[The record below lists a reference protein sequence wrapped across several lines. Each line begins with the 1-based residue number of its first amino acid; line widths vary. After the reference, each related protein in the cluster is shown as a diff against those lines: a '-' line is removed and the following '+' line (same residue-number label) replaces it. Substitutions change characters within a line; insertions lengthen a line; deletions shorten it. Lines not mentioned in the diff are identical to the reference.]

1 MNQDTF
7 DSSKKKNVKKLIGLV
22 IGLLAVV
29 LTAAAVGFFVTMGV
43 VNTAHTTEVKD
54 ELITQ
59 NSRLRQS
66 AVDGVLTDDAISRT
80 KSTDKVHIS
89 LKVARDGKTNCIAA
103 QSKSDPDATRYHM
116 EKDTPELEPVGGLCG
131 ENATEKPGVPTEFV
145 LGSTGTTT
153 ISFSWSEI
161 PNARSYTLTCKDA
174 SGAMQTKTSSKAVT
188 TIEGLKSSTQYECR
202 VVAKNSKGESD
213 ATKAETAST
222 KILLAVP
229 TNVKLTN
236 RNASTL
242 TYAWAATSGVKY
254 YVFEYATD
262 DNFTKDVKRMTI
274 TSPQITLTGLKSD
287 TAFFVHVKA
296 VTQTATE
303 QQAPYSEVVQG
314 RTEK

>member
-1 MNQDTF
+1 MNQDTL
-7 DSSKKKNVKKLIGLV
+7 DSSKKKNVKKILGLV
-22 IGLLAVV
+22 IGLLLIV
-29 LTAAAVGFFVTMGV
+29 LAAAAVGFFVTMSV

-80 KSTDKVHIS
+80 KSTNKVQIA
-89 LKVARDGKTNCIAA
+89 LKVARDGKTYCIEA
-103 QSKSDPDATRYHM
+103 QSKSDPEATRYHM
-116 EKDTPELEPVGGLCG
+116 ESDTPELEPVGGLCG
-131 ENATEKPGVPTEFV
+131 ENATKKPGTPTEFV
-145 LGSTGTTT
+145 LGSSGTTT

-174 SGAMQTKTSSKAVT
+174 SGAAQTKTSFKAIA

-202 VVAKNSKGESD
+202 VIAKNSQGESD
-213 ATKAETAST
+213 ASKAETAST

-229 TNVKLTN
+229 TSVKLTS

-242 TYAWAATSGVKY
+242 TYTWAATSGVKY

-262 DNFTKDVKRMTI
+262 DNFTKDVKRVTV
-274 TSPQITLTGLKSD
+274 TSPQITLTGLKAD

-296 VTQTATE
+296 VTQIASE